1 MNYGELKAQVRS
13 YMHRIDLDAEIPGFI
28 ELARQRI
35 NRDLR
40 AREMI
45 LQVDVTPTVNPF
57 PLQADFLEMRDI
69 YHATGTRRVTLA
81 LVGRKQLNDQ
91 KGTELSQPS
100 PQFYSIDG
108 LQIETSPDGIGV
120 DFTELY
126 YARQPE
132 LVNDSDTNPTLDAY
146 PTIWLYGALIEGHS
160 FVQDVDLQDK
170 ATGIYTA
177 EVTQAN
183 TRSAEAESGVALQV
197 QGASQWL

>member
-13 YMHRIDLDAEIPGFI
+13 YMHRTDLDAEIPGFI

-45 LQVDVTPTVNPF
+45 LQVVVTPTVNPF
-57 PLQADFLEMRDI
+57 ALQSDFLEMRDI
-69 YHATGTRRVTLA
+69 YHSTGTRRITLA

-91 KGTELSQPS
+91 RGNALSQPS

-120 DFTELY
+120 DFTQLY
-126 YARQPE
+126 YARQAE
-132 LVNDSDTNPTLDAY
+132 LVDDLDTNPTLDAY
-146 PTIWLYGALIEGHS
+146 PTIWLYGALIEAHS

-177 EVTQAN
+177 EVEQAN
-183 TRSAEAESGVALQV
+183 TRSAESESGAALQM